1 MTIRE
6 VASVLEA
13 EVCCGEEL
21 LDTHVESVFCADLMS
36 DVLAF
41 TGEQQLLL
49 SGLVNPQ
56 VIRTAD
62 LLDMR
67 CIVFVRG
74 KRPTAEMVDLAM
86 EKEIALL
93 SVRKTMYLAG
103 GLLFAAGMK
112 DGGIG

>member
-6 VASVLEA
+6 VVSVLDA
-13 EVCCGEEL
+13 ELCCGEEW
-21 LDTHVESVFCADLMS
+21 LDTQVDSAFCADLMS

-41 TGEQQLLL
+41 SGRQQLLL

-56 VIRTAD
+56 MIRTAD

-74 KRPTAEMVDLAM
+74 KRPTAEMVKLAC
-86 EKEIALL
+86 EKEIVLL

-112 DGGIG
+112 DGGIN